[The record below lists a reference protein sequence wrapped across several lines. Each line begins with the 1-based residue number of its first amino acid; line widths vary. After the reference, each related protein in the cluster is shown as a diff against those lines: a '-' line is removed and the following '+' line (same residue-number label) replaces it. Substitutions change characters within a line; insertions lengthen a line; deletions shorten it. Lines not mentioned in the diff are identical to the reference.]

1 MIPGGKG
8 IAFLEKKAVFLPLVV
23 PGDRIRIRQVAD
35 RGSYLEV
42 LDSELVQA
50 SPDRQQPPC
59 PYFGRCGGCD
69 FQQMNPRRQLDSK
82 AEILTDA
89 LHHVGRIRGAESRI
103 VLNPSPVTVYR
114 NRLQLK
120 VLSRNGKVSWGF
132 FERASHRVVEIDR
145 CRIATDALWA
155 ILPDLQ
161 AFLERSPMTL
171 ACLTEV
177 EIFQGDEQESL
188 IDLKLKPGTDNLSLF
203 KRDLLAGRFDWGS
216 RTVSL
221 YLSRSQKRTLRVLGP
236 GFVHKTVGEWK
247 FRVSRGSFFQ
257 VNDFMLESLSQR
269 ATQGPG
275 GSRALDL
282 FCGVG
287 FFTLPLA
294 TKFDQVWAVDQNAAA
309 ILDIESNARANRCR
323 NCRIFHR
330 DLDTLPAGPPPGSG
344 GGRSG
349 SAGPPAK
356 RNPQDHRR
364 KGRRPQGSPGRLC
377 LLRPLDPGQGSG
389 DFSGSGLRAGIPGNR
404 GPVSPKPP
412 PGGYRPTETNRP
424 LMANRGNQDDRGS
437 GGGVATLKSMEQGIG
452 HNGARRAGQCRG
464 QQRFGGKKTASSMR
478 NQVH

>member
-1 MIPGGKG
+1 MESDQVTVERMIPGGKG

-23 PGDRIRIRQVAD
+23 PGDRIRIRQAAD

-103 VLNPSPVTVYR
+103 VLNPSPGTVYR
-114 NRLQLK
+114 NRLQLR
-120 VLSRNGKVSWGF
+120 VLSRNGRVSWGF

-155 ILPDLQ
+155 VLPDLQ
-161 AFLERSPMTL
+161 SFLERSPMTL

-177 EIFQGDEQESL
+177 EIFQGDDQESL
-188 IDLKLKPGTDNLSLF
+188 IDLKLKPGTAKLSLF
-203 KRDLLAGRFDWGS
+203 KEDLLAGRFDWGS
-216 RTVSL
+216 RRMSL

-257 VNDFMLESLSQR
+257 VNEFMLEILIQR

-294 TKFDQVWAVDQNAAA
+294 TKFDLVWAVDQNAAA

-330 DLDTLPAGPPPGSG
+330 DLDTFLRDRRRDLEELDLVLLDPP
-344 GGRSG
+344 RSG
-349 SAGPPAK
+349 IPKTTVGRVADLKAPRVVYVSCDPSTLARDLAIFLGRGYAVESLEIVDLFPQSHHLETIARLK
-356 RNPQDHRR
+356 R
-364 KGRRPQGSPGRLC
+364 
-377 LLRPLDPGQGSG
+377 
-389 DFSGSGLRAGIPGNR
+389 I
-404 GPVSPKPP
+404 
-412 PGGYRPTETNRP
+412 GG
-424 LMANRGNQDDRGS
+424 
-437 GGGVATLKSMEQGIG
+437 
-452 HNGARRAGQCRG
+452 
-464 QQRFGGKKTASSMR
+464 
-478 NQVH
+478 

>member
-1 MIPGGKG
+1 MESDQVTVERMIPGGKG

-23 PGDRIRIRQVAD
+23 PGDRIRIRQAAD

-114 NRLQLK
+114 NRLQLR
-120 VLSRNGKVSWGF
+120 VLSRNGRVSWGF

-161 AFLERSPMTL
+161 SFLECSPMTL

-188 IDLKLKPGTDNLSLF
+188 IDLKLKPGAAKLSLF
-203 KRDLLAGRFDWGS
+203 KEDLLAGRFDWGS
-216 RTVSL
+216 RRVSL

-257 VNDFMLESLSQR
+257 VNDFMLEILIQR
-269 ATQGPG
+269 AIQGPG

-294 TKFDQVWAVDQNAAA
+294 TKFDLVWAVDQNAAA

-330 DLDTLPAGPPPGSG
+330 DLDTFLRDRRRDLEELDLVLLDPP
-344 GGRSG
+344 RSG
-349 SAGPPAK
+349 IPKTTVGRVADLKAPRVVYVSCDPSTLARDLAIFLGRGYAVESLEIVDLFPQSHHLETIARLK
-356 RNPQDHRR
+356 R
-364 KGRRPQGSPGRLC
+364 
-377 LLRPLDPGQGSG
+377 
-389 DFSGSGLRAGIPGNR
+389 I
-404 GPVSPKPP
+404 
-412 PGGYRPTETNRP
+412 GG
-424 LMANRGNQDDRGS
+424 
-437 GGGVATLKSMEQGIG
+437 
-452 HNGARRAGQCRG
+452 
-464 QQRFGGKKTASSMR
+464 
-478 NQVH
+478 

>member
-1 MIPGGKG
+1 MESDQVTVERMIPGGKG

-23 PGDRIRIRQVAD
+23 PGDRIRIRQAAD

-114 NRLQLK
+114 NRLQLR
-120 VLSRNGKVSWGF
+120 VLSRNGRVSWGF

-155 ILPDLQ
+155 VLPDLQ
-161 AFLERSPMTL
+161 SFLERSPMTL

-177 EIFQGDEQESL
+177 EIFQGDDQESL
-188 IDLKLKPGTDNLSLF
+188 IDLKLKPGTAKLSLF
-203 KRDLLAGRFDWGS
+203 KEDLLAGRFDWGS
-216 RTVSL
+216 RRVSL

-257 VNDFMLESLSQR
+257 VNEFMLEILIQR

-294 TKFDQVWAVDQNAAA
+294 TKFDLVWAVDQNAAA

-330 DLDTLPAGPPPGSG
+330 DLDTFLRDRRRDLEELDLVLLDPP
-344 GGRSG
+344 RSG
-349 SAGPPAK
+349 IPKTTVGRVADLKAPRVVYVSCDPSTLARDLAIFLGRGYAVESLEIVDLFPQSHHLETIARLK
-356 RNPQDHRR
+356 R
-364 KGRRPQGSPGRLC
+364 
-377 LLRPLDPGQGSG
+377 
-389 DFSGSGLRAGIPGNR
+389 I
-404 GPVSPKPP
+404 
-412 PGGYRPTETNRP
+412 GG
-424 LMANRGNQDDRGS
+424 
-437 GGGVATLKSMEQGIG
+437 
-452 HNGARRAGQCRG
+452 
-464 QQRFGGKKTASSMR
+464 
-478 NQVH
+478 

>member
-1 MIPGGKG
+1 MESDQVTVERMIPGGKG

-23 PGDRIRIRQVAD
+23 PGDRIRIRQAAD

-114 NRLQLK
+114 NRLQLR
-120 VLSRNGKVSWGF
+120 VLSRNGRVSWGF

-155 ILPDLQ
+155 VLPDLQ
-161 AFLERSPMTL
+161 SFLERSPMTL

-177 EIFQGDEQESL
+177 EIFQGDELESL
-188 IDLKLKPGTDNLSLF
+188 IDLKLKPGTAKLSLF
-203 KRDLLAGRFDWGS
+203 KEDLLAGRFDWGS

-269 ATQGPG
+269 ATQDLG

-294 TKFDQVWAVDQNAAA
+294 TKFGQVWAVDQNAAA

-330 DLDTLPAGPPPGSG
+330 DLEPFLRDRRRDLEEVDLVLLDPP
-344 GGRSG
+344 RSG
-349 SAGPPAK
+349 IPKTTVGRVADLKAPQVVYVSCDPSTLARDLAIFLGRGYALESLEIVDLFPQSHHLEAIARLK
-356 RNPQDHRR
+356 RI
-364 KGRRPQGSPGRLC
+364 GR
-377 LLRPLDPGQGSG
+377 
-389 DFSGSGLRAGIPGNR
+389 
-404 GPVSPKPP
+404 
-412 PGGYRPTETNRP
+412 
-424 LMANRGNQDDRGS
+424 
-437 GGGVATLKSMEQGIG
+437 
-452 HNGARRAGQCRG
+452 
-464 QQRFGGKKTASSMR
+464 
-478 NQVH
+478 

>member
-1 MIPGGKG
+1 MESDQVTVERMIPGGKG

-257 VNDFMLESLSQR
+257 VNDFMLQSLSQR

-330 DLDTLPAGPPPGSG
+330 DLDTFLRDRRRDLEEVDLVLLDPP
-344 GGRSG
+344 RSG
-349 SAGPPAK
+349 IPKTTVGRVADLKAPRVVYVSCDPSTLARDLAIFLGRGYAVESLEIVDLFPQSHHLEAIARLK
-356 RNPQDHRR
+356 RI
-364 KGRRPQGSPGRLC
+364 GR
-377 LLRPLDPGQGSG
+377 
-389 DFSGSGLRAGIPGNR
+389 
-404 GPVSPKPP
+404 
-412 PGGYRPTETNRP
+412 
-424 LMANRGNQDDRGS
+424 
-437 GGGVATLKSMEQGIG
+437 
-452 HNGARRAGQCRG
+452 
-464 QQRFGGKKTASSMR
+464 
-478 NQVH
+478 

>member
-1 MIPGGKG
+1 MESDQVTVERMIPGGKG

-269 ATQGPG
+269 ATQDLG

-294 TKFDQVWAVDQNAAA
+294 TKFGQVWAVDQNAAA

-330 DLDTLPAGPPPGSG
+330 DLEPFLRDRRRDLEEVDLVLLDPP
-344 GGRSG
+344 RSG
-349 SAGPPAK
+349 IPKTTVGRIADLKAPQVVYVSCDPSTLARDLAIFLGRGYALESLEIVDLFPQSHHLEAIARLK
-356 RNPQDHRR
+356 RI
-364 KGRRPQGSPGRLC
+364 GR
-377 LLRPLDPGQGSG
+377 
-389 DFSGSGLRAGIPGNR
+389 
-404 GPVSPKPP
+404 
-412 PGGYRPTETNRP
+412 
-424 LMANRGNQDDRGS
+424 
-437 GGGVATLKSMEQGIG
+437 
-452 HNGARRAGQCRG
+452 
-464 QQRFGGKKTASSMR
+464 
-478 NQVH
+478 

>member
-1 MIPGGKG
+1 MESDQVTVERMIPGGKG

-23 PGDRIRIRQVAD
+23 PGDRIRIRQAAD

-114 NRLQLK
+114 NRLQLR
-120 VLSRNGKVSWGF
+120 VLSRNGRVSWGF

-161 AFLERSPMTL
+161 SFLERSPMTL

-188 IDLKLKPGTDNLSLF
+188 IDLKLKPGTAKLSLF
-203 KRDLLAGRFDWGS
+203 KEDLLAGRFDWGS
-216 RTVSL
+216 RRVSL

-257 VNDFMLESLSQR
+257 VNEFMLEILIQR

-294 TKFDQVWAVDQNAAA
+294 TKFDLVWAVDQNAAA

-330 DLDTLPAGPPPGSG
+330 DLDTFLRDRRRDLEELDLVLLDPP
-344 GGRSG
+344 RSG
-349 SAGPPAK
+349 IPKTTVGRVADLKAPRVVYVSCDPSTLARDLAIFLGRGYAVESLEIVDLFPQSHHLETIARLK
-356 RNPQDHRR
+356 R
-364 KGRRPQGSPGRLC
+364 
-377 LLRPLDPGQGSG
+377 
-389 DFSGSGLRAGIPGNR
+389 I
-404 GPVSPKPP
+404 
-412 PGGYRPTETNRP
+412 GG
-424 LMANRGNQDDRGS
+424 
-437 GGGVATLKSMEQGIG
+437 
-452 HNGARRAGQCRG
+452 
-464 QQRFGGKKTASSMR
+464 
-478 NQVH
+478 

>member
-1 MIPGGKG
+1 MESDQVTVERMIPGGKG

-23 PGDRIRIRQVAD
+23 PGDRIRIKQAAD

-82 AEILTDA
+82 VEILTDA

-103 VLNPSPVTVYR
+103 VLNPSPGTVYR

-132 FERASHRVVEIDR
+132 FERGSHRVVEIDR
-145 CRIATDALWA
+145 CRIATDALWTM
-155 ILPDLQ
+155 LPHLQ
-161 AFLERSPMTL
+161 SFLEQSPMTL

-177 EIFQGDEQESL
+177 EIFQGDKQEAL
-188 IDLKLKPGTDNLSLF
+188 IDLKLKPGADKLSLF
-203 KRDLLAGRFDWGS
+203 KEDLLAGRFDWGS
-216 RTVSL
+216 RRVSL

-257 VNDFMLESLSQR
+257 VNDFMLEILIQR

-294 TKFDQVWAVDQNAAA
+294 TKFDLVWAVDQNAAA

-323 NCRIFHR
+323 NCRIYHR
-330 DLDTLPAGPPPGSG
+330 DLDTFLRDRRRDLDQVDLVLLDPP
-344 GGRSG
+344 RSG
-349 SAGPPAK
+349 IPKATVGRVADLKAPRVVYVSCDPSTLARDLAIFLGRGYAVESLEIVDLFPQSHHLETIARLK
-356 RNPQDHRR
+356 R
-364 KGRRPQGSPGRLC
+364 
-377 LLRPLDPGQGSG
+377 
-389 DFSGSGLRAGIPGNR
+389 I
-404 GPVSPKPP
+404 
-412 PGGYRPTETNRP
+412 GG
-424 LMANRGNQDDRGS
+424 
-437 GGGVATLKSMEQGIG
+437 
-452 HNGARRAGQCRG
+452 
-464 QQRFGGKKTASSMR
+464 
-478 NQVH
+478 

>member
-1 MIPGGKG
+1 MESDQVTVERMIPGGKG

-23 PGDRIRIRQVAD
+23 PGDRIRIRQAAD

-114 NRLQLK
+114 NRLQLR
-120 VLSRNGKVSWGF
+120 VLSRNGRVSWGF

-155 ILPDLQ
+155 VLPDLQ
-161 AFLERSPMTL
+161 SFLERSPMTL

-177 EIFQGDEQESL
+177 EIFQGDDQESL
-188 IDLKLKPGTDNLSLF
+188 IDLKLKPGTAKLSLF
-203 KRDLLAGRFDWGS
+203 KEDLLAGRFDWGS
-216 RTVSL
+216 RRMSL

-257 VNDFMLESLSQR
+257 VNEFMLEILIQR

-294 TKFDQVWAVDQNAAA
+294 TKFDLVWAVDQNAAA

-330 DLDTLPAGPPPGSG
+330 DLDTFLRDRRRDLKELDLVLLDPP
-344 GGRSG
+344 RSG
-349 SAGPPAK
+349 IPKTTVGRVADLKAPRVVYVSCDPSTLARDLAIFLGRGYAVESLEIVDLFPQSHHLETIARLK
-356 RNPQDHRR
+356 R
-364 KGRRPQGSPGRLC
+364 
-377 LLRPLDPGQGSG
+377 
-389 DFSGSGLRAGIPGNR
+389 I
-404 GPVSPKPP
+404 
-412 PGGYRPTETNRP
+412 GG
-424 LMANRGNQDDRGS
+424 
-437 GGGVATLKSMEQGIG
+437 
-452 HNGARRAGQCRG
+452 
-464 QQRFGGKKTASSMR
+464 
-478 NQVH
+478 

>member
-1 MIPGGKG
+1 MESDQVTVERMIPGGKG

-23 PGDRIRIRQVAD
+23 PGDRIRIRQAAD

-114 NRLQLK
+114 NRLQLR
-120 VLSRNGKVSWGF
+120 VLSRNGRVSWGF

-155 ILPDLQ
+155 VLPDLQ
-161 AFLERSPMTL
+161 SFLERSPMTL

-177 EIFQGDEQESL
+177 EIFQGDDQESL
-188 IDLKLKPGTDNLSLF
+188 IDLKLKPGTAKLSLF
-203 KRDLLAGRFDWGS
+203 KEDLLAGRFDWGS
-216 RTVSL
+216 RRMSL

-257 VNDFMLESLSQR
+257 VNEFMLEILIQR

-294 TKFDQVWAVDQNAAA
+294 TKFDLVWAVDQNAAA

-330 DLDTLPAGPPPGSG
+330 DLDTFLRDRRRDLEELDLVLLDPP
-344 GGRSG
+344 RSG
-349 SAGPPAK
+349 IPKTTVGRVADLKAPRVVYVSCDPSTLARDLAIFLGRGYAVESLEIVDLFPQSHHLETIARLK
-356 RNPQDHRR
+356 R
-364 KGRRPQGSPGRLC
+364 
-377 LLRPLDPGQGSG
+377 
-389 DFSGSGLRAGIPGNR
+389 I
-404 GPVSPKPP
+404 
-412 PGGYRPTETNRP
+412 GG
-424 LMANRGNQDDRGS
+424 
-437 GGGVATLKSMEQGIG
+437 
-452 HNGARRAGQCRG
+452 
-464 QQRFGGKKTASSMR
+464 
-478 NQVH
+478 

>member
-1 MIPGGKG
+1 MESDQVTVERMIPGGKG

-23 PGDRIRIRQVAD
+23 PGDRIRIRQAAD

-103 VLNPSPVTVYR
+103 VLNPSPVTDYR
-114 NRLQLK
+114 NRLQLR
-120 VLSRNGKVSWGF
+120 VLSRNGRVSWGF

-161 AFLERSPMTL
+161 SFLECSPMTL

-177 EIFQGDEQESL
+177 EIFQGDEPESL
-188 IDLKLKPGTDNLSLF
+188 IDLKLKPGAAKLSLF
-203 KRDLLAGRFDWGS
+203 KEDLLAGRFDWGS
-216 RTVSL
+216 RRVSL

-257 VNDFMLESLSQR
+257 VNDFMLEVLSQR
-269 ATQGPG
+269 AIQGPG

-294 TKFDQVWAVDQNAAA
+294 TKFDLVWAVDQNAAA

-330 DLDTLPAGPPPGSG
+330 DLDTFLRDRRRDLEELDLVLLDPP
-344 GGRSG
+344 RSG
-349 SAGPPAK
+349 IPKTTVGRVADLKAPRVVYVSCDPSTLARDLAIFLGRGYAVESLEIVDLFPQSHHLETIARLK
-356 RNPQDHRR
+356 R
-364 KGRRPQGSPGRLC
+364 
-377 LLRPLDPGQGSG
+377 
-389 DFSGSGLRAGIPGNR
+389 I
-404 GPVSPKPP
+404 
-412 PGGYRPTETNRP
+412 GG
-424 LMANRGNQDDRGS
+424 
-437 GGGVATLKSMEQGIG
+437 
-452 HNGARRAGQCRG
+452 
-464 QQRFGGKKTASSMR
+464 
-478 NQVH
+478 

>member
-1 MIPGGKG
+1 MESDQVTVERMIPGGKG

-23 PGDRIRIRQVAD
+23 PGDRIRIRQAAD

-114 NRLQLK
+114 NRLQLR
-120 VLSRNGKVSWGF
+120 VLSRNGRVSWGF

-155 ILPDLQ
+155 VLPDLQ
-161 AFLERSPMTL
+161 SFLERSPMTL

-177 EIFQGDEQESL
+177 EIFQGDDQESL
-188 IDLKLKPGTDNLSLF
+188 IDLKLKPGTAKLSLF
-203 KRDLLAGRFDWGS
+203 KEDLLAGRFDWGS
-216 RTVSL
+216 RRMSL

-257 VNDFMLESLSQR
+257 VNEFMLEILIQR

-294 TKFDQVWAVDQNAAA
+294 TKFDLVWAVDQNAAA

-330 DLDTLPAGPPPGSG
+330 DLDTFLRDRRRDLEEVDLVLLDPP
-344 GGRSG
+344 RSG
-349 SAGPPAK
+349 IPKTTVGRVADLKAPRVVYVSCDPSTLARDLAIFLGRGYAVESLEIVDLFPQSHHLEAIARLK
-356 RNPQDHRR
+356 RI
-364 KGRRPQGSPGRLC
+364 GR
-377 LLRPLDPGQGSG
+377 
-389 DFSGSGLRAGIPGNR
+389 
-404 GPVSPKPP
+404 
-412 PGGYRPTETNRP
+412 
-424 LMANRGNQDDRGS
+424 
-437 GGGVATLKSMEQGIG
+437 
-452 HNGARRAGQCRG
+452 
-464 QQRFGGKKTASSMR
+464 
-478 NQVH
+478 